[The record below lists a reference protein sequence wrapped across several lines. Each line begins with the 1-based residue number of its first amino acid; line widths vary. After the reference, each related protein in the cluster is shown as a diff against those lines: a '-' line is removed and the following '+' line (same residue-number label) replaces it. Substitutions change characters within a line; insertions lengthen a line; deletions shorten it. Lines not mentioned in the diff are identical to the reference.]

1 MRLLNKAMWKLLLSF
16 LILSISSIL
25 AADHSGV
32 YKGDL
37 DTTSG
42 KVENVLTLL
51 AEGEK
56 LTGTLKNQ
64 FGELPLQGGVVEG
77 DDFFFYVIVKEEDDD
92 FKMTYRGHI
101 FQDEIQFRV
110 EAGER
115 QLLLVVKK
123 DS

>member
-1 MRLLNKAMWKLLLSF
+1 MRTFTATLLF
-16 LILSISSIL
+16 LFAFPMF

-32 YKGDL
+32 YKGDF

-42 KVENVLTLL
+42 KVENVLVMK
-51 AEGEK
+51 ADGK
-56 LTGTLKNQ
+56 SLTGTLKNQ
-64 FGELPLQGGVVEG
+64 FGELKLQGGAVEG

-92 FKMTYRGHI
+92 FRMVYRGHI

-115 QLLLVVKK
+115 QLQLVVKK
-123 DS
+123 TT

>member
-1 MRLLNKAMWKLLLSF
+1 MWKLCSILLTLF
-16 LILSISSIL
+16 AFPLL

-32 YKGDL
+32 YKGDF

-42 KVENVLTLL
+42 KVENIITMKTD
-51 AEGEK
+51 GK
-56 LTGTLKNQ
+56 TLTGTLKNQ

-77 DDFFFYVIVKEEDDD
+77 DDFFFYVIVKEENDD
-92 FKMTYRGHI
+92 FKMVYRGHI
-101 FQDEIQFRV
+101 FRDEIQFRI

-123 DS
+123 ES